1 MQFCRSCNNLLYPRE
16 DKVAK
21 KLVFAC
27 VQCRYEQEADNPVVF
42 RHEVVKSVRCVA
54 CWGCGCI
61 GALVRGRGG
70 AFAAEGLTVRSPRGV
85 LTSPSPSTPCSNQL
99 EKIPD
104 GIISDPTLGREASE
118 VCPKCSHSG
127 AVFIMP
133 KITPADNRIK
143 LIFVCTNVR
152 CVHKWQ
158 ST

>member
-1 MQFCRSCNNLLYPRE
+1 MRGQ
-16 DKVAK
+16 
-21 KLVFAC
+21 
-27 VQCRYEQEADNPVVF
+27 
-42 RHEVVKSVRCVA
+42 
-54 CWGCGCI
+54 W
-61 GALVRGRGG
+61 GRGHGPG
-70 AFAAEGLTVRSPRGV
+70 APVKERRAQLLSSNTDP
-85 LTSPSPSTPCSNQL
+85 PSRPCSNQL